1 MITMRQ
7 SPKDPVVPVTI
18 AVDSQGEISVS
29 PDPFVPHK
37 HQDQVVRWSC
47 TPKKHFTVEFE
58 KDSPFYESQFSS
70 DHPCSGIARRSLVTD
85 KRRIYKYTVRVGNKV
100 LDPGGGVDK

>member
-1 MITMRQ
+1 MRQ
-7 SPKDPVVPVTI
+7 SPKDSVVPVI
-18 AVDSQGEISVS
+18 ISVDRQGEISVS
-29 PDPFVPHK
+29 PDPFVLHK
-37 HQDQVVRWSC
+37 HQDQVVMWAC
-47 TPKKHFTVEFE
+47 TPKKYFTVEFE

-85 KRRIYKYTVRVGNKV
+85 KRRLYKYTVRVGKKV